1 MKKKVFFWN
10 HPDRQT
16 DRMSWTLRSWWG
28 EACNNPI
35 QQSNPTTFSNTV
47 LHLSV
52 MAFIFDTEQCPVGIM
67 LFRQLWVDSPT
78 RKKSTVLDRSIWNS
92 VTTQLYSII
101 HSKPIHVGGA
111 TPEVLVRQEPPLVS
125 ERICKSAFDQAFHLT
140 MGSSQSSEKREQKRQ
155 VNQSKNTKQ
164 SGRGGRPR
172 GQTQRRGVGVHD
184 N

>member
-1 MKKKVFFWN
+1 M
-10 HPDRQT
+10 
-16 DRMSWTLRSWWG
+16 
-28 EACNNPI
+28 
-35 QQSNPTTFSNTV
+35 
-47 LHLSV
+47 
-52 MAFIFDTEQCPVGIM
+52 
-67 LFRQLWVDSPT
+67 
-78 RKKSTVLDRSIWNS
+78 
-92 VTTQLYSII
+92 TQLYSII

-111 TPEVLVRQEPPLVS
+111 TPEVLVRQEPLLVS

-184 N
+184 NWGGGGDCGGGGDGGGSGGGGGGDCGSGGGGVGTDSIEISC